1 MTGALTFST
10 PQARRTWADFQRR
23 LDWAN
28 RELTP
33 ADRADIAAEVAA
45 HICDAMAR
53 FTEGDE
59 LMRLQA
65 SIAGYG
71 ELPAAPPVWRRPAAT
86 MVHYGS
92 ILAIGVIGVFVLV
105 LLHMTAMEVL
115 NAQSVG
121 LWHFADGD
129 WALSYEAQADANE
142 VLGGWFIPA
151 VLSLCALTS
160 ALLYKLWR
168 FAIAPGGLISSW
180 MKP

>member
-10 PQARRTWADFQRR
+10 PQARRLWADFQRR

-28 RELTP
+28 RELDL
-33 ADRADIAAEVAA
+33 ADRADISAEAAA
-45 HICDAMAR
+45 HIRDAMAGL
-53 FTEGDE
+53 TEGDE

-71 ELPAAPPVWRRPAAT
+71 ELPAAPPAWRRPAAILL
-86 MVHYGS
+86 HYGS

-105 LLHMTAMEVL
+105 LLHMAVMEVL
-115 NAQSVG
+115 NAQAVG

-129 WALSYEAQADANE
+129 WALSYEAQTDADE

-168 FAIAPGGLISSW
+168 FAVAPGGLISGW
-180 MKP
+180 MKG